1 MFLFLHYSGGVDSG
15 SITAVASSQIEN
27 LRTFTVGFDLNSAS
41 GLELGFDERKNA
53 ELMSYIFKTEHYEMV
68 LKAGDME
75 RCMKNLIWHMEEPKS
90 WSELSELLCGKFSE

>member
-1 MFLFLHYSGGVDSG
+1 M
-15 SITAVASSQIEN
+15 
-27 LRTFTVGFDLNSAS
+27 GFDLNSS

-75 RCMKNLIWHMEEPKS
+75 RCMKNLIWHMEEPRV
-90 WSELSELLCGKFSE
+90 GQIIGPMRQI